1 MYFFIERYS
10 EAYKIQLD
18 DLAKVCKKNVKPTSD
33 FEDGRRALVL
43 AETAIKS
50 SKSKKLEKV
59 FF

>member
-1 MYFFIERYS
+1 M
-10 EAYKIQLD
+10 
-18 DLAKVCKKNVKPTSD
+18 CKKNVKPTAD
-33 FEDGRRALVL
+33 FEAGRRSLVL